1 MAVMAVNAACSQYR
15 PVPAFDPGEAREPV
29 PVPGTPLVLR
39 WRSKPLRGPSQ
50 PLSADSV
57 SLYLGGS
64 DRRLVAVDLASGRTR
79 WAVRFGG
86 PLVGGV
92 LRDGD
97 RVFAATDQPEGR
109 VHALQVA
116 SGSQVWQVSTGYVHV
131 PLTLAGEHLI
141 VLTRSG
147 WIYAIRKHTGEVA
160 WHRRL
165 PSSRIPALPLDGERL
180 LVTSFDSLF
189 VVQVADGRVTRR
201 VPAPGPVTAPW
212 QRAGAGLIG
221 VTGDSTLIVLEPEA
235 LAVLGRVRLDSPV
248 LTTPALWGD
257 TLYCVTQMG
266 TVWQIQLEPPFP
278 AQRLAELRWPAVG
291 TPVVLGGWLLVGG
304 ADGVL
309 RALDRASGAEAWRL
323 QLGRPAEA
331 APLVLGDGSFIA
343 LGGRGDLQ
351 RLQP

>member
-1 MAVMAVNAACSQYR
+1 MGVNAACAQYR
-15 PVPAFDPGEAREPV
+15 PVPEFDPGEARSPV
-29 PVPGTPLVLR
+29 PVPGTPLTLR

-50 PLSADSV
+50 PLSVDSV
-57 SLYLGGS
+57 NLYLGGS

-86 PLVGGV
+86 PLVGGI

-97 RVFAATDQPEGR
+97 RVFAGTDQPEGR
-109 VHALQVA
+109 VHALQTA
-116 SGSQVWQVSTGYVHV
+116 SGSQVWQVSTGYVQA
-131 PLTLAGEHLI
+131 PLALAGERLI
-141 VLTRSG
+141 ALTRTG
-147 WIYAIRKHTGEVA
+147 WIYAIQKHTGQVV
-160 WHRRL
+160 WRRRL
-165 PSSRIPALPLDGERL
+165 PSSRIPALPLDAERL

-189 VVQVADGRVTRR
+189 VVRLADGRVTRR
-201 VPAPGPVTAPW
+201 LRAPGPITAPW
-212 QRAGAGLIG
+212 QRAGDRLIA
-221 VTGDSTLIVLEPEA
+221 VTGDSTVIVLEPDS
-235 LAVLGRVRLDSPV
+235 LAPLGRARLDGPL
-248 LTTPALWGD
+248 LTAPALRGD

-266 TVWQIQLEPPFP
+266 TVWRIRLDPLLAAE
-278 AQRLAELRWPAVG
+278 RLAELRWPAVG
-291 TPVVLGGWLLVGG
+291 TPVVLGGWLLLGG

-331 APLVLGDGSFIA
+331 APLVLDDGSFVA